1 MIEGGWG
8 RFRPLKTA
16 VFPWR
21 RLAED
26 SDGFQVL
33 CHPSESGYGRSE
45 SGKPSWGGTGV
56 SNENRARIVVEV
68 FFFWILAGGFKIFKY
83 FHPYLEKMNSFWRI
97 DFFQVD
103 WNG

>member
-1 MIEGGWG
+1 MIDGRWG
-8 RFRPLKTA
+8 RFRPLKNLRKSTT
-16 VFPWR
+16 VTG

-56 SNENRARIVVEV
+56 SNE
-68 FFFWILAGGFKIFKY
+68 
-83 FHPYLEKMNSFWRI
+83 S
-97 DFFQVD
+97 
-103 WNG
+103 